1 MEKEELK
8 NFSIINN
15 RGIDS
20 PLNASCDNI
29 IDKNGNIIY
38 KNYNNLYKLT
48 YKHIYKYKRI
58 TCISTDTIYDHNY
71 NAYTPLYHYYYIDN
85 GLNVNHT
92 KALKEGDKTD
102 EASNEKV
109 EKVEKREDTEKVE
122 KVEKREDTEKVEKV
136 EKRED
141 TEKVEKVENGGT
153 CNEYT
158 DECTDECIDEY
169 VDENAYNIKST
180 KQKCLRYNLYEL
192 LLLRFLNYKTDE
204 ENDSN
209 DILNHSFFIKE
220 NKYIR
225 GGSNKYV
232 RDGYNSNIHDNS
244 FSYNSNNKGEIGVG
258 HTNYNISNSSNN
270 HYGNY
275 DTGNNNN
282 YIGSQ
287 NGNFNY
293 TNNYNNNLRT
303 KSGYNHD
310 KFDIPNKHSNI
321 SLNNMNNYNS
331 KAFKYIDDNCYNL
344 PLNNIYI
351 DMDGK
356 MHLTE
361 QERNNGSGYNS
372 NMHYGNKYER
382 NSHYQNKEND
392 NYQYQSHYL
401 QYSPAYER
409 IDKNDPDKYWDNPLM
424 YGKKNNQEIFT
435 LGDIKKFSKK
445 NERENDIRGSNYNKP
460 NADII
465 NENKKMNDDHFVSGR
480 LKIGKE
486 INENENNQGTHRNN
500 SYAIFKD
507 NDEENLA
514 KSNFAKWFKN
524 NHIDGK
530 DNVDVIKYVN
540 TKNKTGTEIG
550 VRYSNNNPGGVPNHE
565 GGEIYSRL
573 PENTNNNNINYA
585 YTNENMSNMNNTESK
600 QLSNTVAE
608 LVMKQISL
616 IKERNK
622 NIEDIEKQNSL
633 NMYEN
638 NWKNSNSFK
647 NGSNIIGQ
655 AQDNNLYIK
664 DGGKNIMDI
673 LKNLNSNKFSHESME
688 QEIIRRSTIGIGNEH
703 YGFPINNDQ
712 YNYRNN
718 NNNKQYSMDIS
729 NPKKKFYDNNINE
742 VNKNNMSIDYMMMN
756 KKIANNV
763 GINNGHININ
773 DSPNLVSRNNYNS
786 EYYLNHDNN
795 INYNSYKNKNT
806 PQGNINI
813 TPIINSLLRV
823 ENDNIYNDNS
833 RTTVPHIN
841 KGDIGMGYSISENI
855 QNAKVNNVLDS
866 LKSLLKASQKDMD
879 GNNIMG
885 SHLGNL
891 THNLGN
897 NRIYNNTSNFNQQKN
912 PVQINKYT
920 NYHSQQYYPT
930 QYKQEY
936 RHHQNLNYNDFNK
949 KKIYKKDK
957 HISKYSKSDIP
968 TNESL
973 TIPLTDEN

>member
-29 IDKNGNIIY
+29 IDKNGNVIY

-48 YKHIYKYKRI
+48 YKHVYKYKRI

-92 KALKEGDKTD
+92 KALKEGDQIDDT
-102 EASNEKV
+102 SN
-109 EKVEKREDTEKVE
+109 EKVEKREDTEKLE
-122 KVEKREDTEKVEKV
+122 IEQAE
-136 EKRED
+136 
-141 TEKVEKVENGGT
+141 T
-153 CNEYT
+153 CDEY
-158 DECTDECIDEY
+158 TDECIDEY
-169 VDENAYNIKST
+169 VDENVYNMKST

-209 DILNHSFFIKE
+209 DILNRSFFIKE

-244 FSYNSNNKGEIGVG
+244 FSHNTNNKGEIGVG
-258 HTNYNISNSSNN
+258 STNYNISNSNNN

-282 YIGSQ
+282 YLGSQ

-293 TNNYNNNLRT
+293 TNTYNNNLRT
-303 KSGYNHD
+303 KNGYNHD
-310 KFDIPNKHSNI
+310 KFDGPNKHSNI
-321 SLNNMNNYNS
+321 SMNNMNNYNS
-331 KAFKYIDDNCYNL
+331 KAFKYIDDNGYNL

-361 QERNNGSGYNS
+361 QERNNGSGYNG

-382 NSHYQNKEND
+382 NGHYQNKDND
-392 NYQYQSHYL
+392 HFQYQSHYS
-401 QYSPAYER
+401 QYSPAYEH
-409 IDKNDPDKYWDNPLM
+409 IDKNDPDRYWDNPSV

-435 LGDIKKFSKK
+435 LGDIKKYSKK
-445 NERENDIRGSNYNKP
+445 NERENDMRGRNYNKP

-465 NENKKMNDDHFVSGR
+465 NENKKINDDNFVSSR

-486 INENENNQGTHRNN
+486 TNVNENNQGTHRNN
-500 SYAIFKD
+500 SYTIFKD

-524 NHIDGK
+524 NNTDGN
-530 DNVDVIKYVN
+530 DNGDLLKYMN
-540 TKNKTGTEIG
+540 NKNKTGTEIG
-550 VRYSNNNPGGVPNHE
+550 VRYSNNNNSNPGVVPNNE

-573 PENTNNNNINYA
+573 SDSQNYGSSNNNNMNYT
-585 YTNENMSNMNNTESK
+585 YTNESVSNMNNTESK

-622 NIEDIEKQNSL
+622 NMEDIEKQNSL
-633 NMYEN
+633 NTYEN

-655 AQDNNLYIK
+655 TQDNNLYIK

-703 YGFPINNDQ
+703 YGFPINNEQ
-712 YNYRNN
+712 YNYR
-718 NNNKQYSMDIS
+718 NNNKQYSMDNS
-729 NPKKKFYDNNINE
+729 NSKKKFYDNNINE
-742 VNKNNMSIDYMMMN
+742 VNKNNMNIDYMMMN
-756 KKIANNV
+756 KKVGNSS
-763 GINNGHININ
+763 GINNGHTNIN
-773 DSPNLVSRNNYNS
+773 DNPNLGSRNNYNS
-786 EYYLNHDNN
+786 EYYINHDNN

-806 PQGNINI
+806 TQGNINI
-813 TPIINSLLRV
+813 TPIINSLLRL
-823 ENDNIYNDNS
+823 ENDNAYNDNS
-833 RTTVPHIN
+833 RTQAPYIN
-841 KGDIGMGYSISENI
+841 KGDIGVGYSISENI

-891 THNLGN
+891 AHNLGN
-897 NRIYNNTSNFNQQKN
+897 NRIYNNSANFNQQKN
-912 PVQINKYT
+912 PVHINKYT
-920 NYHSQQYYPT
+920 NYHSQQYYPA

-936 RHHQNLNYNDFNK
+936 RHHPHSNFNDFNK